1 MGVDLVSACIFCAA
15 MLFATDLPPR
25 DGLAAQIGFSYA
37 TLARRYEVSA
47 ERADGSDVTPK
58 FILIGM
64 GNARQAPDELGAGTP
79 EMEWRARIA
88 FAPSHDE
95 QIRKATD
102 ELELVTATGTGRYE
116 NFALLGR
123 IPVTAKGSAE
133 LGLVRRSENAT
144 DLLNIGGEAHAL
156 SEARTLSAGRI
167 DAAAGWRQRWRNFE
181 AAAAFRWTKATGY
194 NATELSFQ
202 NASGVLLGGDAEA
215 RWRSGP
221 WTVALEGEIM
231 GGSLDV
237 HRESYPAFE
246 DRDSSIG
253 STLEA
258 ARLGVGYSWPKT
270 SLFLWTSYDRQKLPF
285 VSLAVLGTETVA
297 FDDGYDPSSDV
308 KQVYWD
314 LAFGWKVSPAV
325 RVRATVRLGWGD
337 ETVVLTDFTGERP
350 PITLDVLRRGIF
362 GGGIGTAIGAP
373 EVSFFLGADF
383 SIGAP
388 R

>member
-1 MGVDLVSACIFCAA
+1 MGVDLVSACVFCAA
-15 MLFATDLPPR
+15 MMFGMNLPPR

-47 ERADGSDVTPK
+47 VRADGSDVTPK

-64 GNARQAPDELGAGTP
+64 GNARPAPDGLGAGTP

-102 ELELVTATGTGRYE
+102 DLELVTATGTGRYE
-116 NFALLGR
+116 NFALMGR
-123 IPVTAKGSAE
+123 IPLASRGSIE
-133 LGLVRRSENAT
+133 LGVVRRSENAT

-167 DAAAGWRQRWRNFE
+167 DAAAGWRQRWKGLE
-181 AAAAFRWTKATGY
+181 AAVAFRWTKTTGY
-194 NATELSFQ
+194 NATALSFQ

-221 WTVALEGEIM
+221 WTVALGGEILD
-231 GGSLDV
+231 GSLDV

-246 DRDSSIG
+246 NRDASIG
-253 STLEA
+253 ATLEA
-258 ARLGVGYSWPKT
+258 ARLGLGYSWPRT
-270 SLFLWTSYDRQKLPF
+270 SLFLWTTYDRQKLPF

-297 FDDGYDPSSDV
+297 FDSGYDPSSDV
-308 KQVYWD
+308 KELFWD
-314 LAFGWKVSPAV
+314 LAFGYAVPPAV
-325 RVRATVRLGWGD
+325 RLRLTVRLGWGD
-337 ETVVLTDFTGERP
+337 ETVQLTDFTGERP
-350 PITLDVLRRGIF
+350 PVTLDVLRRGIF
-362 GGGIGTAIGAP
+362 GGGLGTAIGAP
-373 EVSFFLGADF
+373 EVSLFLGADF